1 MAEARVEVVVL
12 HLGVRLVEFPVV
24 HIEPVDGAHNS
35 RAVTAAGAVREELA
49 GCGIVDEFQKSIN
62 RLLLRVAGIA
72 HRNIDVAHPEGFH
85 ITLLIVAGEDEK
97 TKKTNIFFIRIEGD
111 ESPNANN
118 AGGA

>member
-1 MAEARVEVVVL
+1 M
-12 HLGVRLVEFPVV
+12 V
-24 HIEPVDGAHNS
+24 HIEPIDGAHNS

-85 ITLLIVAGEDEK
+85 ITLLIVGRTVLQIDYGPNAERLEVFV
-97 TKKTNIFFIRIEGD
+97 ICFIRL
-111 ESPNANN
+111 
-118 AGGA
+118 GAAVEPVIHLAKVSYMNV